1 MRAEELEKR
10 WGIAK
15 TRALLIAHKLRDRLG
30 CVLVHKG
37 VEHPDIDT
45 KLQARS
51 KSGRAMILTRIE
63 LGQFQRRATLAL
75 PSAIGLHRALTGAL
89 AGRLSQDGQWLYDE
103 TLGEGPCTVYELP
116 DWEGA
121 EPVLLYV
128 RGEKVVGVNNPRG
141 FQHQRPRKPP
151 LQSNFMPPQV
161 NWKRRRDGDKKITA
175 QSEAEAEFPAVVKE
189 IPAFD

>member
-1 MRAEELEKR
+1 
-10 WGIAK
+10 
-15 TRALLIAHKLRDRLG
+15 
-30 CVLVHKG
+30 
-37 VEHPDIDT
+37 
-45 KLQARS
+45 
-51 KSGRAMILTRIE
+51 MILTRIE

-89 AGRLSQDGQWLYDE
+89 AGRMLQDGQWLYDE

-128 RGEKVVGVNNPRG
+128 CCEKVVGVNNPRG

-151 LQSNFMPPQV
+151 LQSNFMPLQV
-161 NWKRRRDGDKKITA
+161 NWKRRRDGDKKTTA
-175 QSEAEAEFPAVVKE
+175 QSEAETEFPAVVKE
-189 IPAFD
+189 IPAFDVTRIASRASTW